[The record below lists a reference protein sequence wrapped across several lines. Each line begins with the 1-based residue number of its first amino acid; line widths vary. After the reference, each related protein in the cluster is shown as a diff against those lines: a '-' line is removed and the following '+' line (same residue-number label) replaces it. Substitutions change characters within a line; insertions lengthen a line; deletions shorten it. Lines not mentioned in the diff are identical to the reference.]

1 MAPGSTRTPPGV
13 PGTAE
18 AGDRFGR
25 SLDTI
30 QVGSTTRLAVG
41 VPGEDIGADANA
53 GSVQLF
59 TSDTEDIDP
68 GPSLDPGHGRGG

>member
-1 MAPGSTRTPPGV
+1 MTILEDVYDVPERGIAIDQNWPGV
-13 PGTAE
+13 PGKPE

-41 VPGEDIGADANA
+41 RA
-53 GSVQLF
+53 
-59 TSDTEDIDP
+59 
-68 GPSLDPGHGRGG
+68 R